1 MTDPGA
7 KHSHDEEVA
16 NEKKLLI
23 ISLIIVL
30 LTMGVFAFFLMPARG
45 VGYSPAQPIPFSH
58 ELHAGVKKIQCMYCH
73 SNVDKS
79 PHSNIPS
86 TQVCLNCH
94 RVVKTDS
101 PLIQKIIE
109 SEATN
114 KPIQWVNVHVL
125 PDFVYFNHQRHVQK
139 GVSCDTCH
147 GNVAGMVQVE
157 QVAPLNMGWCVN
169 CHRQP
174 ENQAPLNCNTCHR

>member
-1 MTDPGA
+1 MTDPRSPE
-7 KHSHDEEVA
+7 SHAEEVA
-16 NEKKLLI
+16 KEKKLILL
-23 ISLIIVL
+23 SFVVVVVTVL
-30 LTMGVFAFFLMPARG
+30 AFAVFLMPARG
-45 VGYSPAQPIPFSH
+45 VGYAPPQPIPFSH
-58 ELHAGVKKIQCMYCH
+58 ELHAGVRKIQCIYCH

-79 PHSNIPS
+79 PHANIPS

-101 PLIQKIIE
+101 PLIQKILE
-109 SEATN
+109 SEATG
-114 KPIQWVNVHVL
+114 KPIQWIHVHVL

-147 GNVAGMVQVE
+147 GNIPGMARVE

-174 ENQAPLNCNTCHR
+174 QYQAPLNCNTCHR